1 MPGHTHTP
9 DCGCGDEH
17 EYVVRVTTSREG
29 ARVRTDLGRAPV
41 AVRSRVLAAL
51 AVHLDV
57 PRALEPL
64 AKGEELPASKA
75 NVDARYPVLET
86 LIQRARRDWA
96 SFGEQLIEKV
106 VETLRGHSELTAELR
121 AELQELF
128 RAHEAAVL
136 MRFAGVGDKAA
147 RQRAVDA
154 GFINP
159 GATVWS
165 NVDVAYRAG
174 VGMPLLMQAVQDA
187 DPEVA
192 RAQVADV
199 VEAFSRQPMTA
210 TETVALDFARKRAA
224 RLMRRPIQDIHD
236 AFLGILE
243 PIGAPVAHDGTG
255 GEAKPRPPGEGGAE
269 PSAGER
275 GGAVASDSGRPASR
289 ELTADEYAKIRPVIE
304 RAILERR
311 SAAQLARDLRE
322 AAAGTQL
329 TNDMERVA
337 RTELRAAHAEGS
349 YQKLK
354 TQTEAVGIADPL
366 VYKMTSPTGCK
377 QCIRI
382 WGRGGSTR
390 YRLSQVEAWEE
401 QGGNYG
407 RPAASWGPTIGPVH
421 PNCFPAGT
429 LITVLGHVGGKPIE
443 DVQVGDVV
451 LTHRG
456 RWRAVTATMDRV
468 FDGDLVGVHDVW
480 STPEHPFLCGRGW
493 VAAQAL
499 NVGDHVRYPVQVAG
513 PDSDDMPADAIKELG
528 FDAVLARLLRCGVPV
543 PTVYL
548 DCDASDRDVDDEASD
563 ENPGLRAQPGS
574 HESVE
579 ELALKIGAQ
588 HPGAGCDACKDLSIG
603 QRLAAHGCLGS
614 HGTRCAGCRRHL
626 GVHVEAGLG
635 GAPERH
641 PSMGQAADDCGSIDL
656 ENLRDLEHRTAL
668 VDVHADN
675 SFLGHIGAGHR
686 GSIVH
691 LAVPVGDTK
700 RKRHSGHVFNFSVHE
715 DESYVANG
723 VVVHNCTCGPLLLYV
738 GERQHAAVLDAV
750 EKVMSQIDADRATG
764 A

>member
-269 PSAGER
+269 PSAGEG

-289 ELTADEYAKIRPVIE
+289 VLTADEYAKIRPVIE

-337 RTELRAAHAEGS
+337 RTELRAAHAEGA

-456 RWRAVTATMDRV
+456 RWRPVTATMDRIESGSLHHLRV
-468 FDGDLVGVHDVW
+468 FSGPLLVSTGEHPI
-480 STPEHPFLCGRGW
+480 STPGGW
-493 VAAQAL
+493 VEMQRIRS
-499 NVGDHVRYPVQVAG
+499 GDRVQLAGAEGERPKFGGVRDCYPV
-513 PDSDDMPADAIKELG
+513 
-528 FDAVLARLLRCGVPV
+528 VLSQPV
-543 PTVYL
+543 
-548 DCDASDRDVDDEASD
+548 R
-563 ENPGLRAQPGS
+563 
-574 HESVE
+574 
-579 ELALKIGAQ
+579 
-588 HPGAGCDACKDLSIG
+588 
-603 QRLAAHGCLGS
+603 
-614 HGTRCAGCRRHL
+614 
-626 GVHVEAGLG
+626 
-635 GAPERH
+635 
-641 PSMGQAADDCGSIDL
+641 
-656 ENLRDLEHRTAL
+656 
-668 VDVHADN
+668 
-675 SFLGHIGAGHR
+675 
-686 GSIVH
+686 
-691 LAVPVGDTK
+691 
-700 RKRHSGHVFNFSVHE
+700 VFNFSVHE

-738 GERQHAAVLDAV
+738 GERQHAAVLNAV
-750 EKVMSQIDADRATG
+750 EQVMSQIDADRATG